1 MKNQP
6 IKFYLNNQ
14 YVNYVPEKEYLS
26 VLDYLRLN
34 EELTGTKEGCGE
46 GDCGA
51 CTVLLGSLQK
61 TPSGFC
67 LKYESINS
75 CIRFLPSIHACHLV
89 SIENLAKKGAPLHPI
104 QEEMKNANGVQCGF
118 CTPGIVMSI
127 YNLFLNNDFTDR
139 KKVEESLQ
147 GNLCRCTGYGPI
159 VNAAKNVVE
168 KYKRI
173 TDELY
178 ISNKKIKEKL
188 IAIREKE
195 PFPYSAPKD
204 LKSFKSF
211 IKKNKNNTIISG
223 ATDVGLWIN
232 KELQRPKNPVFIN
245 HVDELKII
253 KISKNFITVGS
264 SVTYTKLMESLKPF
278 YPELTEYLKRIGG
291 EQIRNMGTIG
301 GNIANA
307 SPIGD
312 MLPPLIALKSEI
324 KISNAE
330 SKIRNVPMEEFFIKY
345 KVKDLKKNEFILSVK
360 IPKPTKDLVF
370 SNYKV
375 SKRRDEDI
383 SSVCASFYFIVNKG
397 HIVQSRLVFGGMAEV
412 PKRAKYTEDFLFG
425 KPWTEDS
432 FTSSLKKIEEDF
444 QPISDARASKEYR
457 ILVAK
462 NLLRKIFLQKSKAC
476 RGLMRHEKLLAGHTN
491 FD

>member
-89 SIENLAKKGAPLHPI
+89 SIENLAKKGEPLHPI

-159 VNAAKNVVE
+159 VNAAKKAVE
-168 KYKRI
+168 TAAEI
-173 TDELY
+173 CVFTNNN
-178 ISNKKIKEKL
+178 ISIEKI
-188 IAIREKE
+188 
-195 PFPYSAPKD
+195 
-204 LKSFKSF
+204 
-211 IKKNKNNTIISG
+211 
-223 ATDVGLWIN
+223 
-232 KELQRPKNPVFIN
+232 
-245 HVDELKII
+245 
-253 KISKNFITVGS
+253 
-264 SVTYTKLMESLKPF
+264 
-278 YPELTEYLKRIGG
+278 
-291 EQIRNMGTIG
+291 
-301 GNIANA
+301 
-307 SPIGD
+307 
-312 MLPPLIALKSEI
+312 
-324 KISNAE
+324 
-330 SKIRNVPMEEFFIKY
+330 
-345 KVKDLKKNEFILSVK
+345 
-360 IPKPTKDLVF
+360 
-370 SNYKV
+370 
-375 SKRRDEDI
+375 
-383 SSVCASFYFIVNKG
+383 
-397 HIVQSRLVFGGMAEV
+397 
-412 PKRAKYTEDFLFG
+412 
-425 KPWTEDS
+425 
-432 FTSSLKKIEEDF
+432 
-444 QPISDARASKEYR
+444 
-457 ILVAK
+457 
-462 NLLRKIFLQKSKAC
+462 
-476 RGLMRHEKLLAGHTN
+476 
-491 FD
+491 